1 VISWHA
7 MGVFSNIKRIVSLF
21 CVEEI
26 EMSRV
31 TLAQWQML
39 AAVVDHGGFA
49 RAAEAV
55 HKSPSTLNHA
65 VHKLE
70 EQLGVQVLEPI
81 GRQVRLTEAGEL
93 LLRRARQLIES
104 AASLEDVASRLAA
117 GLEAEVVVAI
127 DQVFPA
133 AAQAKALERFSA
145 IYPQVRVQLH
155 ESVLNGGIEMLY
167 DSRADLVVSSI
178 EAQGFLGEPLVTVR
192 FMAVAHPLHALHQ
205 LGRSLDLRDL
215 AQHRQLVVRDSALR
229 QSTNAGWLKAE
240 QRWTVG
246 HLNTSLDMLRRGLGF
261 AWMPETR
268 IADELKSGQ
277 LKPLPLTAG
286 GIREVPIQL
295 IFRDRDR
302 AGPAAHAMAEALKQA
317 VASEC
322 SVHDSTYSNEQA

>member
-1 VISWHA
+1 
-7 MGVFSNIKRIVSLF
+7 
-21 CVEEI
+21 
-26 EMSRV
+26 MSRV

-49 RAAEAV
+49 RAAEAI

-70 EQLGVQVLEPI
+70 EQLGVQVLEPV

-104 AASLEDVASRLAA
+104 SASLEDVAARLAS
-117 GLEAEVVVAI
+117 GLEAEIVVAI
-127 DQVFPA
+127 DQTFPE

-145 IYPQVRVQLH
+145 AYPQVRVQLF

-167 DSRADLVVSSI
+167 DARADLVISGL
-178 EAQGFLGEPLVTVR
+178 EAEGFLGEPLINAR
-192 FMAVAHPLHALHQ
+192 FMAVAHPAHPLHQ
-205 LGRSLDLRDL
+205 LGRELDLRDL
-215 AQHRQLVVRDSALR
+215 AQYRQVVVRDSALR

-246 HLNTSLDMLRRGLGF
+246 HLHTSLDMVRRGLGF
-261 AWMPETR
+261 AWLPESR
-268 IADELKSGQ
+268 IADDLAARR
-277 LKPLPLTAG
+277 LIPLPLTAG
-286 GIREVPIQL
+286 AIREVPIQI

-302 AGPAAHAMAEALKQA
+302 AGPAAHAMAEALKHA
-317 VASEC
+317 VAQDVSD
-322 SVHDSTYSNEQA
+322 DSTESNVIR